1 MLVQFIMAFV
11 ILGLLAGLTVGLAGV
26 GSTLLIL
33 PTLVLLL
40 PHYMPADLSVKIA
53 IAIATTLACTSVSVI
68 YAAVIHIRKGN
79 VDVSLCLRMA
89 SVYVLTAV
97 VGAYIV
103 HFLPAR
109 IIEIIL
115 GIVLIFVATKTVLI
129 KKTHNNI
136 EKNALR
142 DLRYSHYLC
151 RFK

>member
-1 MLVQFIMAFV
+1 MLVQFIIAFV
-11 ILGLLAGLTVGLAGV
+11 ILGLLAGLVVGLAGV

-40 PHYMPADLSVKIA
+40 PHYMPADLSVK

-129 KKTHNNI
+129 KKRITI
-136 EKNALR
+136 LKKKCTPGSSLQS
-142 DLRYSHYLC
+142 LFLPV
-151 RFK
+151 

>member
-1 MLVQFIMAFV
+1 M
-11 ILGLLAGLTVGLAGV
+11 
-26 GSTLLIL
+26 S
-33 PTLVLLL
+33 
-40 PHYMPADLSVKIA
+40 ADLSVK

-109 IIEIIL
+109 VIEIIL

-136 EKNALR
+136 EKKCTPGSSL
-142 DLRYSHYLC
+142 
-151 RFK
+151 

>member
-1 MLVQFIMAFV
+1 MLVLFVIAFV

-40 PHYMPADLSVKIA
+40 PHYMPTDLSVK

-68 YAAVIHIRKGN
+68 YAAFIHIRKGN
-79 VDVSLCLRMA
+79 VDVPLCQRMA
-89 SVYVLTAV
+89 SVYVLTTV

-103 HFLPAR
+103 HFLPAP

-115 GIVLIFVATKTVLI
+115 GIVLIFVAAKMALVTKTHD
-129 KKTHNNI
+129 TI
-136 EKNALR
+136 EKKCTPVSSL
-142 DLRYSHYLC
+142 
-151 RFK
+151 